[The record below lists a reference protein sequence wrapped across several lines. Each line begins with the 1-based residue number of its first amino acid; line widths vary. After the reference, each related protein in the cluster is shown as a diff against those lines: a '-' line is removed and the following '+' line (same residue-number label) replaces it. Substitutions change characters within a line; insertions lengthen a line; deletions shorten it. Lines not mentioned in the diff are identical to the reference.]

1 MSYFSMTENNQIL
14 IEQTESDLSMNNEKE
29 NAKPKRDFSGSNN
42 PHFGHIQSPQSRAAI
57 SSKQKERYSMLR
69 QIVKNSRNT
78 ITEERVRQI
87 VSETIADYVKNNK
100 RPIPINL

>member
-1 MSYFSMTENNQIL
+1 MSYFSMAENNQIP
-14 IEQTESDLSMNNEKE
+14 IKQTESDLSMNNERA
-29 NAKPKRDFSGSNN
+29 NIKPKRDFSGSNN

-69 QIVKNSRNT
+69 QIVKNSRNS

-87 VSETIADYVKNNK
+87 VSEAIADYVKNNK
-100 RPIPINL
+100 RPISINL

>member
-1 MSYFSMTENNQIL
+1 MSYFSMTENNQIP
-14 IEQTESDLSMNNEKE
+14 IKQTESDLSMNNERANTKS
-29 NAKPKRDFSGSNN
+29 KRDFSGSNN

-69 QIVKNSRNT
+69 QIVKNSRNA

-100 RPIPINL
+100 RPISINL

>member
-1 MSYFSMTENNQIL
+1 MSYFSMTENNQIP
-14 IEQTESDLSMNNEKE
+14 IKQTESDLSVNNERANTKS
-29 NAKPKRDFSGSNN
+29 KRDFSGSNN

-78 ITEERVRQI
+78 ITE
-87 VSETIADYVKNNK
+87 
-100 RPIPINL
+100 

>member
-1 MSYFSMTENNQIL
+1 MSYFVMTENNQTP
-14 IEQTESDLSMNNEKE
+14 IEQTKSDLSMNNE
-29 NAKPKRDFSGSNN
+29 NVNTKPKRDFSGSNN

-69 QIVKNSRNT
+69 QIVRNSRNA

-87 VSETIADYVKNNK
+87 VSETIADFVKNNK
-100 RPIPINL
+100 RPISINL

>member
-1 MSYFSMTENNQIL
+1 MSYFSMTKNNQIP
-14 IEQTESDLSMNNEKE
+14 IKQTESDLSMNNERANTKS
-29 NAKPKRDFSGSNN
+29 KRDFSGSNN

>member
-1 MSYFSMTENNQIL
+1 MSYFSMTENNQIP
-14 IEQTESDLSMNNEKE
+14 IKQTESDLSMNDEKE
-29 NAKPKRDFSGSNN
+29 NTKPKRDFSGSNN